1 MSILRRIELSLA
13 TSRDVP
19 SPIDAY
25 SSKLNTLLRMHPTYT
40 FGEWRLGQVRVV
52 ARQYDAAVHT
62 LERAAERSR
71 RAPAVVGLLAMA
83 YAGQGNR
90 AAAERLAVELTE
102 ASRARNTVPA
112 SALVLAYIA
121 VGEKAR
127 AVDALEQAYAAHEN
141 YCIYMTV
148 DPLMDPLRDDVRFQA
163 LCRRVMVGAGARKA
177 GTE

>member
-83 YAGQGNR
+83 HAGQGNR
-90 AAAERLAVELTE
+90 AAAERLSTCPWI
-102 ASRARNTVPA
+102 R
-112 SALVLAYIA
+112 
-121 VGEKAR
+121 
-127 AVDALEQAYAAHEN
+127 
-141 YCIYMTV
+141 
-148 DPLMDPLRDDVRFQA
+148 
-163 LCRRVMVGAGARKA
+163 
-177 GTE
+177 